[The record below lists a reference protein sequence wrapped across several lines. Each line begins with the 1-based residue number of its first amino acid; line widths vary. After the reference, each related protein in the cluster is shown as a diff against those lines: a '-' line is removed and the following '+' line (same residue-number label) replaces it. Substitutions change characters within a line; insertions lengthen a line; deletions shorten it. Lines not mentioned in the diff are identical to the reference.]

1 MRPGQK
7 SPAHLHPQGNGVRPL
22 AHSHRLECD
31 IGGEGSDPVA
41 KNERPA
47 QGPAF
52 QKFREL
58 RAFSLGQMAR
68 LGDAAPGGW
77 GAENSEA
84 LSRTGPRGNG
94 AKARNPLRRH
104 NGRSATSFWP
114 KGGDFCGV
122 PAPPSCGRLSPNGRI
137 GAGRPRGYDCAFLC
151 TKANKPMADRPES
164 ILEGKQRPFTGAEFL
179 ETLRDGREV
188 YIYGERVKD
197 VTTHPAFRNAAAS
210 AAKLYNALHA
220 AETRN
225 VLTAPTD
232 TGSGGYTH
240 RFFKAA
246 RSREDVM
253 AQRDA
258 IAAWARITYGWMGRS
273 PDYKAAFLNTLG
285 ANAEFYGRFADN
297 ARAWHKR
304 AQEAVLYLNHALI
317 NPPIDR
323 NKPVEQVKDVYITI
337 QKETDAGIYV
347 SGAKVVATNS
357 ALTHYNFLGQNMGQ
371 DIIDPSMVVMFIA
384 PMNTPGVKLVCRGS
398 YELAAAATGSPW
410 DYPLTSRYDENDSIF
425 IFDNAFIPW
434 ENVLI
439 HRDVERLKAFYPR
452 SGFVNGFTLQGA
464 TRLAVK
470 LDFISGLLYKAARA
484 TGTEAFRG
492 VQAQIGEVIG
502 WRNLF
507 WSLSDAMCCNPEPW
521 VNGAVLPNIR
531 ASTAYRLFMTEAYP
545 AVRQIVERVIASG
558 LIYLPSH
565 TRDFKNPDIDKY
577 LARYVRGSNGID
589 YKERI
594 KVMKM
599 LWDAV
604 GSEFGA
610 RHELYEM
617 NYAGSHELVRMFPL
631 QQAQASGALNEML
644 AFAEQCMADY
654 DEDGWKDPDYRNN
667 DDVSIV
673 GKTG

>member
-1 MRPGQK
+1 MPSR
-7 SPAHLHPQGNGVRPL
+7 
-22 AHSHRLECD
+22 
-31 IGGEGSDPVA
+31 
-41 KNERPA
+41 
-47 QGPAF
+47 
-52 QKFREL
+52 
-58 RAFSLGQMAR
+58 
-68 LGDAAPGGW
+68 
-77 GAENSEA
+77 GAD
-84 LSRTGPRGNG
+84 RT
-94 AKARNPLRRH
+94 
-104 NGRSATSFWP
+104 
-114 KGGDFCGV
+114 D
-122 PAPPSCGRLSPNGRI
+122 
-137 GAGRPRGYDCAFLC
+137 
-151 TKANKPMADRPES
+151 KPMTEHPES
-164 ILEGKQRPFTGAEFL
+164 LLEGKSRPFTGAEFL
-179 ETLRDGREV
+179 ESLRDGREV

-210 AAKLYNALHA
+210 VAKLYDALHA
-220 AETRN
+220 PKTKD

-240 RFFKAA
+240 RFFKVA
-246 RSREDVM
+246 RSREELM

-258 IAAWARITYGWMGRS
+258 IAQWARITYGWMGRS

-285 ANAEFYGRFADN
+285 ANAEFYGKFAGN

-304 AQEAVLYLNHALI
+304 GQEAVLYLNHALV

-371 DIIDPSMVVMFIA
+371 EIIDPSMVVMFIA

-410 DYPLTSRYDENDSIF
+410 DYPLTSRFDENDAIF

-452 SGFVNGFTLQGA
+452 SGFVNGFTMQGA

-484 TGTEAFRG
+484 TGAEAFRG

-521 VNGAVLPNIR
+521 VNGAGLPNIR

-565 TRDFKNPDIDKY
+565 AGDVKNPDIDKY

-599 LWDAV
+599 LWDAI
-604 GSEFGA
+604 GTEFGG

-617 NYAGSHELVRMFPL
+617 NYAGSHELIRLFAL
-631 QQAQASGALNEML
+631 QQAQASGSLKLMEALVDR
-644 AFAEQCMADY
+644 CMADY
-654 DEDGWKDPDYRNN
+654 DETGWKVSHYYSA

-673 GKTG
+673 GKKL